1 MKTLFP
7 PTKAAGYWQRLY
19 SRSNFLLVLITFLI
33 GAAWSC
39 SGEAGGFSASKESA
53 MQPYEDTE
61 MTEADRRGEYEGA
74 TEMQDASAQTV
85 SVQRKVIKTAD
96 FSIKVKEVEK
106 STKRIEEMV
115 AAHEG
120 FMSALNMTNSSYRI
134 TNQLTIR
141 VPANRFDELMN
152 TIETESIYTNYRR
165 INAKDVTE
173 EYLDIETRLHTKKQV
188 RDRYVAILRDKAKTV
203 EEVLKAEEA
212 IRVIQEEI
220 ESREGR
226 LNYLKNRVSL
236 STINLEIYQEVPYT
250 PDRGSRT
257 TFWTRLKQSAA
268 DGWTIVVSL
277 VLGLVTIWPLVLLG
291 VLVIWRRKWLRKK
304 LLGK

>member
-1 MKTLFP
+1 MKTLFS
-7 PTKAAGYWQRLY
+7 PTQAAGGSQPLNLY
-19 SRSNFLLVLITFLI
+19 STRLFALFLLLVTC
-33 GAAWSC
+33 AWSC
-39 SGEAGGFSASKESA
+39 SGDAGGFSASKESA
-53 MQPYEDTE
+53 MPAYEDME
-61 MTEADRRGEYEGA
+61 MTEAESGAEYSDGN
-74 TEMQDASAQTV
+74 EMQQASAQAV
-85 SVQRKVIKTAD
+85 AIERKVIKTAD
-96 FSIKVKEVEK
+96 FSIKVKKVEE

-115 AAHEG
+115 TAHEG
-120 FMSALNMTNSSYRI
+120 FMSAVNLTNSTYRI

-141 VPANRFDELMN
+141 VPANRFDDLMN
-152 TIETESIYTNYRR
+152 TIETESIFTDYRR
-165 INAKDVTE
+165 VTAKDVTE
-173 EYLDIETRLHTKKQV
+173 EYLDIETRLNTKKQV

-250 PDRGSRT
+250 PDRGNRT

-277 VLGLVTIWPLVLLG
+277 VLGLVTIWPLVLIGGL
-291 VLVIWRRKWLRKK
+291 LIWRRKWLRKK

>member
-7 PTKAAGYWQRLY
+7 PAKAAAQWQRFNLHPL
-19 SRSNFLLVLITFLI
+19 RLLTFCLSLSTF
-33 GAAWSC
+33 AWSC
-39 SGEAGGFSASKESA
+39 SGDAGGYSAKESA
-53 MQPYEDTE
+53 MQPYEDME
-61 MTEADRRGEYEGA
+61 LTEAESGAEYSDGN
-74 TEMQDASAQTV
+74 EMQRASAQAV
-85 SVQRKVIKTAD
+85 AMERKIIKTAD
-96 FSIKVKEVEK
+96 FRIKVKEVEE

-115 AAHEG
+115 TAHEG
-120 FMSALNMTNSSYRI
+120 FMSAVNLTNSTYRI

-152 TIETESIYTNYRR
+152 TIETESIFTDYRR
-165 INAKDVTE
+165 VNAKDVTE
-173 EYLDIETRLHTKKQV
+173 EYLDIQTRLNTKKQV

-226 LNYLKNRVSL
+226 LNYLKNRVAL

-250 PDRGSRT
+250 PDRGNRT

-268 DGWTIVVSL
+268 DGWTLVVSL
-277 VLGLVTIWPLVLLG
+277 VLGLVTIWPLVLIG
-291 VLVIWRRKWLRKK
+291 ALVIWRRKWLRKK
-304 LLGK
+304 LLGR

>member
-1 MKTLFP
+1 MKTLFQV
-7 PTKAAGYWQRLY
+7 TKLAGPRQQFLSIHPY
-19 SRSNFLLVLITFLI
+19 SILVFLTLSSI
-33 GAAWSC
+33 AWSC
-39 SGEAGGFSASKESA
+39 SGDAGGFSAQTEAA
-53 MQPYEDTE
+53 MEAYEDMD
-61 MTEADRRGEYEGA
+61 MTEADYSD
-74 TEMQDASAQTV
+74 TKQLQQPSAQTV
-85 SVQRKVIKTAD
+85 STQRKVIKTAD
-96 FSIKVKEVEK
+96 FGIKVKQVEQ

-120 FMSALNMTNSSYRI
+120 FMSALNMTNSTYRI

-141 VPANRFDELMN
+141 VPANRFEELM
-152 TIETESIYTNYRR
+152 TAIEAESIYTDYRR

-173 EYLDIETRLHTKKQV
+173 EYLDIETRLNTKKQV

-277 VLGLVTIWPLVLLG
+277 VLGLVTIWPLVLIG
-291 VLVIWRRKWLRKK
+291 ALVIWRRKWLRKK

>member
-1 MKTLFP
+1 MKTLFSP
-7 PTKAAGYWQRLY
+7 ILTAGRRQQVIPNAKIL
-19 SRSNFLLVLITFLI
+19 SLLFLFLP
-33 GAAWSC
+33 AFTWNC
-39 SGEAGGFSASKESA
+39 SGEAGGFSAKESA
-53 MQPYEDTE
+53 RQPYEDMA
-61 MTEADRRGEYEGA
+61 MTEAESGAEYKEA
-74 TEMQDASAQTV
+74 AEMQQASAQTV
-85 SVQRKVIKTAD
+85 ALERKVIKTAD
-96 FSIKVKEVEK
+96 FSIKVNKVEE

-120 FMSALNMTNSSYRI
+120 FMSAVNLTNSTYRI

-152 TIETESIYTNYRR
+152 TIETESIFTNYKRV
-165 INAKDVTE
+165 NAKDVTE
-173 EYLDIETRLHTKKQV
+173 EYLDIETRLNTKKQV

-250 PDRGSRT
+250 PDRGNRT
-257 TFWTRLKQSAA
+257 TFWTRLKQSAS
-268 DGWTIVVSL
+268 DGWTLVLGL
-277 VLGLVTIWPLVLLG
+277 VLGLVTIWPLVLICALI
-291 VLVIWRRKWLRKK
+291 IWRRKWLRKK
-304 LLGK
+304 LLGR